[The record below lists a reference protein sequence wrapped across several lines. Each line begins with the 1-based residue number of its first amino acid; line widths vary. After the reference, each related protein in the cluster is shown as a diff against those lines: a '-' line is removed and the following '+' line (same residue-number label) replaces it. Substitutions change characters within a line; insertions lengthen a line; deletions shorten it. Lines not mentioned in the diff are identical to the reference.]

1 MKKRIGF
8 EVMEM
13 EILSKKELIE
23 QIREN
28 RREKERG
35 NTITF
40 DKLEDLE
47 KELEL

>member
-40 DKLEDLE
+40 DKLEALE